1 MTKMNNAVTWMEAA
15 VTMLWT
21 WTSQISKLGV
31 ERMEATVLRKSHAAD
46 PVDSLEIIRND
57 VIYTEFQ
64 HNRNPFI
71 DYPEW
76 VYQINDFLI

>member
-1 MTKMNNAVTWMEAA
+1 MEA
-15 VTMLWT
+15 
-21 WTSQISKLGV
+21 
-31 ERMEATVLRKSHAAD
+31 VLRKWHKSD
-46 PVDSLEIIRND
+46 PVDNLEITRND

-76 VYQINDFLI
+76 VDQINDF